1 MNKDRIIIAVQK
13 KGRLSDASMAF
24 LKSLGI
30 EFAPNENYYIQK
42 CKDRNIDLLLL
53 RDDDIPL
60 YVNRGIADF
69 AIIGENIKIESG
81 FDVEVIRE
89 FDFAK
94 CSLVIAVP
102 KNSPI
107 KKPSDLEGERIATSY
122 PQLLKNYLA
131 KNNINATIIP
141 IAGSVEISPELNL
154 ADAICDITQT
164 GETLKAHGLKPIITI
179 LESKALLI
187 TNDVVKN
194 WKQATRELLLK

>member
-1 MNKDRIIIAVQK
+1 M
-13 KGRLSDASMAF
+13 
-24 LKSLGI
+24 
-30 EFAPNENYYIQK
+30 
-42 CKDRNIDLLLL
+42 

-102 KNSPI
+102 KNSSI
-107 KKPSDLEGERIATSY
+107 IKPSDLEGERIATSY
-122 PQLLKNYLA
+122 PQLLKAYLA
-131 KNNINATIIP
+131 NNNISATIIS

-164 GETLKAHGLKPIITI
+164 GETLKAHGLKPIVTI

-194 WKQATRELLLK
+194 WKQATRDLLLK

>member
-1 MNKDRIIIAVQK
+1 MNKDRIIIAIQK

-42 CKDRNIDLLLL
+42 CRDRNIDLLLL

-69 AIIGENIKIESG
+69 AIIGENMKIESG

-102 KNSPI
+102 KNSSI
-107 KKPSDLEGERIATSY
+107 IKPSDLEGERIATSY
-122 PQLLKNYLA
+122 PQLLKTYLA
-131 KNNINATIIP
+131 KNNINATIIS

-164 GETLKAHGLKPIITI
+164 GETLKAHAYHK
-179 LESKALLI
+179 
-187 TNDVVKN
+187 
-194 WKQATRELLLK
+194 

>member
-1 MNKDRIIIAVQK
+1 MNKDRIIIAIQK

-42 CKDRNIDLLLL
+42 CRDRNIDLLLL

-69 AIIGENIKIESG
+69 AIIGENMKIESG

-102 KNSPI
+102 KNSSI
-107 KKPSDLEGERIATSY
+107 IKPSDLEGERIATSY
-122 PQLLKNYLA
+122 PQLLKTYLA
-131 KNNINATIIP
+131 KNNINATIIS

-154 ADAICDITQT
+154 ADAICEITQT
-164 GETLKAHGLKPIITI
+164 GETLKAHGLKPIVTI

>member
-1 MNKDRIIIAVQK
+1 MNKDRIIIAIQK

-42 CKDRNIDLLLL
+42 CRDRNIDLLLL

-69 AIIGENIKIESG
+69 AIIGENMKIESG

-102 KNSPI
+102 KNSSI
-107 KKPSDLEGERIATSY
+107 IKPSDLEGERIATSY
-122 PQLLKNYLA
+122 PQLLKTYLA
-131 KNNINATIIP
+131 KNNINATIIS

-164 GETLKAHGLKPIITI
+164 GETLKAHGLKPIVTI